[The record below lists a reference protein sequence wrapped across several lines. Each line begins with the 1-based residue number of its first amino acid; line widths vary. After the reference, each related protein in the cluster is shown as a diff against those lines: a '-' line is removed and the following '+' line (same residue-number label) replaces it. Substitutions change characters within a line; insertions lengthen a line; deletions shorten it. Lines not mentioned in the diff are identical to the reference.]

1 MRLTNSIKLHRNPEI
16 LLILQML
23 AGTNLIPR
31 FLGWL
36 ISLHELTLC
45 LLNERYSYATQL
57 A

>member
-16 LLILQML
+16 LLISQML

-36 ISLHELTLC
+36 ISLHEITLC